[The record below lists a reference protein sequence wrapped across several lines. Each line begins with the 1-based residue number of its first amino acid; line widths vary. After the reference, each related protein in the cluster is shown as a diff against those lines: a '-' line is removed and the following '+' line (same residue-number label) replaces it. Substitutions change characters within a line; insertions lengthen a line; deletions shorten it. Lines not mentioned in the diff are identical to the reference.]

1 MFFVFYYP
9 TFMVINNTN
18 TINNFEWNS
27 ETVLALR
34 VHIGNSQT
42 KLANELGVRQQTI
55 SEWEKGLYKP
65 RGASKTLLNLLAR
78 TAGFPFQKFP
88 KIKSQLSFDRF
99 GFESSKI
106 SNNIKINKKQS
117 LTKTNNIR
125 RINSIDEFEKRNNE
139 IPI

>member
-1 MFFVFYYP
+1 MFFVFHYP

-55 SEWEKGLYKP
+55 SAVSYTHL
-65 RGASKTLLNLLAR
+65 TL
-78 TAGFPFQKFP
+78 P
-88 KIKSQLSFDRF
+88 
-99 GFESSKI
+99 
-106 SNNIKINKKQS
+106 
-117 LTKTNNIR
+117 TNR
-125 RINSIDEFEKRNNE
+125 EV
-139 IPI
+139 

>member
-1 MFFVFYYP
+1 
-9 TFMVINNTN
+9 MVINNTN
-18 TINNFEWNS
+18 RINNFEWNS

-34 VHIGNSQT
+34 AHIGNSQT

-65 RGASKTLLNLLAR
+65 RGASNTLLNLLAR

-106 SNNIKINKKQS
+106 SDDNKLKINSKQS
-117 LTKTNNIR
+117 VNKARTIR